1 MDHNLHV
8 WVAIANNVEEAN
20 THRQRWLA
28 LVILGL
34 ILHVLAMS
42 NSDLGLDAHVRLNV
56 AMDEQHTGQDL
67 AWGKLRVSE
76 SADQQPSSEHVY
88 DGYVPPWIQSEWTV
102 KITAFVGVIIV
113 ALMAGYT
120 PKWRVNDRRFE
131 PMWAALVI
139 LSPIFL
145 FVSGRGYDE
154 GVLACVVGAG
164 VGGFFFNKGAQRHE
178 RFLHVV
184 FMATSLLILL
194 AWKGF
199 DMSVCLGVWAL
210 TLAAGS
216 AYIVLEQGRSEGTDE
231 LLRHPWKMA
240 ALCSLSVYV
249 GVFTFGMWSGS
260 GTFGIIAH
268 EPLPYLVSTVVAI
281 FHAALVFLLIGFML
295 WPLLSTRWEN
305 LRALRGPG
313 VTMLSVYSSVLF
325 MGIACYIGALW
336 TLESSLWDRPL
347 LSTMLVL
354 GNNGR
359 YATALVIPCILML
372 KWSSPSMELPAS
384 KEASRFLVGI
394 GGLVPLMLFIAMFG
408 QQLWSDDAGV
418 WMAEEFGDDD
428 NCFVMVAP
436 ETLAMHHLYV
446 LKTHVDLTG
455 ESEVEGFWRTSGQV
469 ESFLET
475 HPECSSLLVV
485 APGEDYLPDP
495 NEYEAVAQEQAPFS
509 LSGGGT
515 DDAWRVFRAIA

>member
-1 MDHNLHV
+1 MRATGNRGARSLGSSNPSLGAIRSFVDHNLHV

-164 VGGFFFNKGAQRHE
+164 VGGFFSTRAPCAMN
-178 RFLHVV
+178 
-184 FMATSLLILL
+184 
-194 AWKGF
+194 GF
-199 DMSVCLGVWAL
+199 
-210 TLAAGS
+210 
-216 AYIVLEQGRSEGTDE
+216 
-231 LLRHPWKMA
+231 
-240 ALCSLSVYV
+240 
-249 GVFTFGMWSGS
+249 
-260 GTFGIIAH
+260 
-268 EPLPYLVSTVVAI
+268 
-281 FHAALVFLLIGFML
+281 FML
-295 WPLLSTRWEN
+295 
-305 LRALRGPG
+305 
-313 VTMLSVYSSVLF
+313 SSWQHR
-325 MGIACYIGALW
+325 C
-336 TLESSLWDRPL
+336 
-347 LSTMLVL
+347 
-354 GNNGR
+354 
-359 YATALVIPCILML
+359 
-372 KWSSPSMELPAS
+372 
-384 KEASRFLVGI
+384 
-394 GGLVPLMLFIAMFG
+394 
-408 QQLWSDDAGV
+408 
-418 WMAEEFGDDD
+418 
-428 NCFVMVAP
+428 
-436 ETLAMHHLYV
+436 
-446 LKTHVDLTG
+446 
-455 ESEVEGFWRTSGQV
+455 
-469 ESFLET
+469 
-475 HPECSSLLVV
+475 
-485 APGEDYLPDP
+485 
-495 NEYEAVAQEQAPFS
+495 
-509 LSGGGT
+509 
-515 DDAWRVFRAIA
+515 